1 MTRHVYAVLLAAMAA
16 LLVCAWHSNHAPTIR
31 VVDMRRV
38 LAEPAARL
46 ARSTLS
52 ADAQGQ
58 FMMRFTKALPHV
70 MEAYANAHACAI
82 ISAPVLAH
90 HNELD
95 ITSLMVE
102 QTMQR
107 INHAR

>member
-1 MTRHVYAVLLAAMAA
+1 MTRHVYTVLLAA
-16 LLVCAWHSNHAPTIR
+16 LWVCTWHSNHAPTIR

-38 LAEPAARL
+38 LAEPAERL

-52 ADAQGQ
+52 VDAQGQ
-58 FMMRFTKALPHV
+58 FMTRFTKALPHV
-70 MEAYANAHACAI
+70 MEAYANAYACAI

-102 QTMQR
+102 QTIQR
-107 INHAR
+107 MNHAR